1 MVSRY
6 RKNQPPGG
14 PTDPSSEDSAKIRH
28 MAILLEERLWDQSK
42 DNVEQYANQTTLKTR
57 LRELATLM
65 MMMQNDQE
73 PPQKRQKVSVR
84 K

>member
-1 MVSRY
+1 
-6 RKNQPPGG
+6 
-14 PTDPSSEDSAKIRH
+14 